1 MKTSIKNFLLA
12 FTISAVVFFS
22 IALFVLYLL
31 GALPSKSSN
40 NNSEVTDENE
50 YEETDFPG
58 LSSGDGSKVLDFS
71 MLFVGLDYTPTLFYD
86 YYDPDKLTS
95 DGLSG
100 YGGDKEAGGA
110 VADGEYREISADS
123 ILLVGVSHKAKEFVF
138 TSIEPNTLIDSSI
151 LPELY
156 GNTTVCLS
164 DIYYQYGHEAFIRS
178 VEKLIGLKIDRYAYI
193 NLDEFPKIIDT
204 IDGVD
209 FKVPCDMKYDDNK
222 GQLHINIKAGK
233 QTLNGEKALQ
243 VLRFNKYEGMENS
256 RLDTTISLAKA
267 LMEKISSVTFITRA
281 DAIFEIVENMIFTNF
296 SAGDLIA
303 QKRTILSYNDSESNY
318 DSVTVELVGN
328 YTTINDRLCFIPDK
342 NRCLNAFFDYA
353 SKDDR

>member
-1 MKTSIKNFLLA
+1 MKTSIKNFFLA
-12 FTISAVVFFS
+12 FMISAVVFFS

-31 GALPSKSSN
+31 GGFPSKLDN
-40 NNSEVTDENE
+40 NNSEVTDE
-50 YEETDFPG
+50 YDETDAPD
-58 LSSGDGSKVLDFS
+58 SNAGDGSKALDFS

-86 YYDPDKLTS
+86 YYNPSKLVA

-100 YGGDKEAGGA
+100 YEGDREAGSA
-110 VADGEYREISADS
+110 VTDGEYREISADA

-138 TSIEPNTLIDSSI
+138 TPIEPNTLIDSSI

-156 GNTTVCLS
+156 GNTTVCLG
-164 DIYYQYGHEAFIRS
+164 DIYYQYGHEAFLGS
-178 VEKLIGLKIDRYAYI
+178 VEKLIGIKIDRHAYM

-209 FKVPCDMKYDDNK
+209 FNVPCDMKYDDNK
-222 GQLHINIKAGK
+222 GQLHINIEAGM
-233 QTLNGEKALQ
+233 QTLDGEKALQ
-243 VLRFNKYEGMENS
+243 VLRFNKYEGTDNS

-267 LMEKISSVTFITRA
+267 LMDKISSVTFITRA
-281 DAIFEIVENMIFTNF
+281 DAIFEIVENMISTNF
-296 SAGDLIA
+296 SAGDLMA
-303 QKRTILSYNDSESNY
+303 QKKTILSYNNPESNY
-318 DSVTVELVGN
+318 ESVTVELVGN
-328 YTTINDRLCFIPDK
+328 YSTINDRLCFIPDK